1 MVAALIVGRPG
12 VDGGGHDDAGIENCP
27 SPCHR
32 PAHGSRICW
41 SICSRS
47 NSRSASAAPAQRAP
61 TSSKRRQLAGAAG
74 NEPDAWPPRDRDGH
88 VFAALGS
95 PDELS
100 CPLSE
105 FAKSERRHTSRV
117 GPALLDAY
125 PSADEDELWATVRA
139 AFSNLGISDSALP
152 AEGGAFDLSD
162 EALNTLHA
170 ALSTA
175 TTAC

>member
-1 MVAALIVGRPG
+1 LPEPLSSSGPWVADLLVNLLAIEFPVRIGGARP
-12 VDGGGHDDAGIENCP
+12 E
-27 SPCHR
+27 
-32 PAHGSRICW
+32 GSDLVETPPTRRR
-41 SICSRS
+41 SR
-47 NSRSASAAPAQRAP
+47 
-61 TSSKRRQLAGAAG
+61 